1 MTIAAAFIMPH
12 PPVIIPEVGKGQ
24 EKEIQRTIDA
34 FREVAR
40 EIAEMKPDTIVVI
53 SPHSTAYEHYFH
65 ISPGKAAT
73 GNFGRFGARE
83 VEIHAEYDEEFGK
96 YLSKEAYKQG
106 INAGTL
112 GERERLLDHG
122 TMIPLYFIQKEFRD
136 FKVLRIGLSGAS
148 PEDHQRLGALIV
160 RAAAE
165 LGRRIVLVASG
176 DLSHKLKPE
185 GPYGFAEEG
194 PRFDERILE
203 IIGENKLEE
212 LIELDPALCQNAAEC
227 GLGSFWIMSGALKGR
242 KTENKVLS
250 YEGPFG
256 VGYCVASLLVQRSAR
271 DLDPYLKLARLSLE
285 SFIGEGRRLTLADV
299 MVRFPD
305 LPGPLTHQKA
315 GVFVSLKKNGAL
327 RGCIG
332 TIYPVTECT
341 AEEILRNAISAA
353 MEDPRFPPVGKE
365 ELKELDYSVDVLLAP
380 EPIQS
385 PAELDVKRYGV
396 IVTSGRKRGL
406 LLPNLDNVNTVEEQ
420 IHIARAKAGI
430 SPGEEVSLQR
440 FEVIRHH

>member
-12 PPVIIPEVGKGQ
+12 PPVIIPEIGKGQ
-24 EKEIQRTIDA
+24 EKDIQRTIDA
-34 FREVAR
+34 YREAAR
-40 EIAEMKPDTIVVI
+40 QIAEIKPDTIVVI

-65 ISPGKAAT
+65 ISPGKSAN

-83 VEIHAEYDEEFGK
+83 VEVHTEYDEELGR

-122 TMIPLYFIQKEFRD
+122 TLIPLYFIHQEYRS
-136 FKVLRIGLSGAS
+136 FKVLRIGLSGVSA
-148 PEDHQRLGALIV
+148 EEHLKVGGLLVRGA
-160 RAAAE
+160 E
-165 LGRRIVLVASG
+165 KLGRRLVLIASG

-194 PRFDERILE
+194 PLFDQKILE
-203 IIGENKLEE
+203 IIKENKLEN
-212 LIELDPALCQNAAEC
+212 LTALDHELCQNAAEC
-227 GLGSFWIMSGALKGR
+227 GLGSFWIMAGALQGKQ
-242 KTENKVLS
+242 TESRILS

-256 VGYCVASLLVQRSAR
+256 VGYCVASFMVQPEEG
-271 DLDPYLKLARLSLE
+271 DQDPYVQLARLSLE
-285 SFIGEGRRLTLADV
+285 SFIGEGRRMTLADV
-299 MVRFPD
+299 TVRFPH
-305 LPGPLTHQKA
+305 LPEQLIRQKA
-315 GVFVSLKKNGAL
+315 GVFVSLKKQGVL

-332 TIYPVTECT
+332 TIHPVTETT
-341 AEEILRNAISAA
+341 ADEILRNAVSAA
-353 MEDPRFPPVGKE
+353 IEDPRFPPVNKE
-365 ELKELDYSVDVLLAP
+365 ELKDLEYSVDVLMPP
-380 EPIQS
+380 EPIDS
-385 PAELDVKRYGV
+385 PNQLDVKRYGV

-406 LLPNLDNVNTVEEQ
+406 LLPNLDNVDTIDEQ

-430 SPGEEVSLQR
+430 SPGEEVFLQR